1 MTRSLEMRRRLFDG
15 TPTKEVFARWHQR
28 ALTDVAS
35 LPADALLTASLDGL
49 VDGIVAAY
57 RIEPLV
63 LHRDLKTA
71 DFSES
76 ETVREDAPPGDA
88 SVDAA
93 VSAPSATVIIE
104 SIPFS
109 GAEGLFDMRP
119 SNAPPEPVYGSVR
132 RAGLTLS
139 WVGVHPDAPTIKADF
154 DGQEAIL
161 EAWVSAVDDDVDR
174 YDTELR
180 NVVRAAVK
188 GRLATLRA
196 GAQTVTQLGV
206 RLRHPDVGDGPVS
219 RDRRRQQVTRA
230 PDASGST
237 PRRGPGRPGWTP
249 DLFEERWSDASRLTP
264 PPRTLKALAKHFRG
278 LDGSM
283 GQLTGDHLGRLR
295 RRFPGPA
302 R

>member
-15 TPTKEVFARWHQR
+15 TPTGEVFEGWYQK
-28 ALTDVAS
+28 ALADVTS
-35 LPADALLTASLDGL
+35 LPADALLTARPDGL

-57 RIEPLV
+57 RIDPLV
-63 LHRDLKTA
+63 LHWDLKTA

-76 ETVREDAPPGDA
+76 DTDRDEALPGDA
-88 SVDAA
+88 AEDAA
-93 VSAPSATVIIE
+93 VSTPSATVIIE

-109 GAEGLFDMRP
+109 GAEGLFDMCP

-139 WVGVHPDAPTIKADF
+139 WVGVHPDAATIKADF

-161 EAWVSAVDDDVDR
+161 EAWVSAVDVDVDR

-180 NVVRAAVK
+180 KVVRAAVK

-196 GAQTVTQLGV
+196 GAQTVTQLGIP
-206 RLRHPDVGDGPVS
+206 LRHPDVGDGPVS
-219 RDRRRQQVTRA
+219 RDGRRQQVTRA
-230 PDASGST
+230 PDASGSI
-237 PRRGPGRPGWTP
+237 PRRRPGRPGWTP
-249 DLFEERWSDASRLTP
+249 DLFEARWSDAWRLTP
-264 PPRTLKALAKHFRG
+264 PPRTFKALAKHFRP
-278 LDGSM
+278 LDGAV
-283 GQLTGDHLGRLR
+283 GQVTSDHLGRLR
-295 RRFPGPA
+295 RRFPEPG

>member
-1 MTRSLEMRRRLFDG
+1 MTRSLEMRHRLFDG
-15 TPTKEVFARWHQR
+15 TPTREVFGGWYQK
-28 ALTDVAS
+28 ALADVAS
-35 LPADALLTASLDGL
+35 LHAAALLTASVDGL

-57 RIEPLV
+57 RIDPLV
-63 LHRDLKTA
+63 LHWDLKTA
-71 DFSES
+71 DFFES
-76 ETVREDAPPGDA
+76 DTDPDQAQPVDTSEDAP
-88 SVDAA
+88 
-93 VSAPSATVIIE
+93 VSEPSATLIIE

-109 GAEGLFDMRP
+109 GAPGLFDMCP

-132 RAGLTLS
+132 QAGLALS
-139 WVGVHPDAPTIKADF
+139 WVGVHPDAPTIRADF

-161 EAWVSAVDDDVDR
+161 EASVSAANSDVDR

-180 NVVRAAVK
+180 KVVRTAVK

-196 GAQTVTQLGV
+196 GAQTVTQLGIP
-206 RLRHPDVGDGPVS
+206 LRHPDVGDGQVS
-219 RDRRRQQVTRA
+219 QDGRRQQVTRA
-230 PDASGST
+230 PDASGSI

-264 PPRTLKALAKHFRG
+264 PPRTFKALAKHFRA
-278 LDGSM
+278 LDGTV

-295 RRFPGPA
+295 RRFPGPG

>member
-15 TPTKEVFARWHQR
+15 TPTDEVFEGWYQK
-28 ALTDVAS
+28 ALADVAS
-35 LPADALLTASLDGL
+35 LHADVLLTASLDGL

-57 RIEPLV
+57 RIDPLV
-63 LHRDLKTA
+63 LHWDLKSA

-76 ETVREDAPPGDA
+76 ETDRDEAPPGDA
-88 SVDAA
+88 SEDAT
-93 VSAPSATVIIE
+93 VSGPPATVIIE

-132 RAGLTLS
+132 QAGLTLS
-139 WVGVHPDAPTIKADF
+139 WVGVQPDAPTIKADF

-161 EAWVSAVDDDVDR
+161 EAWVSAVDADVDR
-174 YDTELR
+174 YDKELR
-180 NVVRAAVK
+180 KVVRAAVK

-196 GAQTVTQLGV
+196 GAQTVTQLGIP
-206 RLRHPDVGDGPVS
+206 LRHPDVGDVPVS
-219 RDRRRQQVTRA
+219 RDGRRQQVARV
-230 PDASGST
+230 PDASGSI

-264 PPRTLKALAKHFRG
+264 PPPTLKALAKHFQG

-283 GQLTGDHLGRLR
+283 GLLTGDHLGKLR
-295 RRFPGPA
+295 RRFPGPG